1 MANIFD
7 RFLNSMKLYDEDD
20 EEEEDETLD
29 YEEEEEEPAPAERPK
44 TGLFGRR
51 QQPKPAEEEDEILR
65 VEQSAPRAAA
75 PTPRSAAPAPAA
87 RRSSSVVPM
96 RSSRNG
102 GLEVCM
108 VKPKSVEDGKDICDI
123 VLSGRPVV
131 INMEG
136 SAQEL
141 AQRIIDVSSGIC
153 YSIKGNLQK
162 ISGQIFILT
171 PGNVELS
178 GDFQDALLGSA
189 VASKTQFVNN

>member
-1 MANIFD
+1 
-7 RFLNSMKLYDEDD
+7 
-20 EEEEDETLD
+20 
-29 YEEEEEEPAPAERPK
+29 
-44 TGLFGRR
+44 
-51 QQPKPAEEEDEILR
+51 
-65 VEQSAPRAAA
+65 
-75 PTPRSAAPAPAA
+75 
-87 RRSSSVVPM
+87 
-96 RSSRNG
+96 
-102 GLEVCM
+102 M